1 MSRAPAG
8 WTKAAP
14 RAARWTN
21 LAPRTIVL
29 GSVLALA
36 ACQDDGPSTGP
47 GLEPPWGAP
56 AALIDGVSFSGAMLI
71 KRDLPEPST
80 SDVSL
85 VPLVSVVELEP
96 FAATL
101 MPLNVEP
108 PEARARVAATL
119 IQFEGYGEY
128 LRVPAPEPGADASID
143 NPLEVAPNICALL
156 CNSIHEVRVL
166 QALELDDGSVTEP
179 GEVIARLDCRSAGK
193 PEYCADTDGGSA
205 ASDAGPDGGPGDAA
219 SDGAVAMSFPREQ
232 GQSCSSDL
240 ACMVGAMSVSCCDSP
255 TLAAATYVQGPEPA
269 GGSSRNTSVGELQL
283 ERFEV
288 TVGRFRGFVAAFE
301 AGFRPLAGEGAHP
314 RIADSGWQDAWSVLL
329 PADGEGLRR
338 ALDCDSRFS
347 SWRDTPGAGEE
358 LPINCVDFPTALAFC
373 IWDGGRLPTE
383 AEWEHAAR
391 DDGRT
396 YPWGE
401 AAPDVTLAVHNCLA
415 GSDPA
420 CTLSRVVAVP
430 VGDRPLGEGAFGQL
444 DLAGSMAEWTLDAFG
459 AYASG
464 DCTDCATLSSTGRH
478 VLRGGSWLDADPTR
492 LQGTARDSAELG
504 DRRSYVGVRCA
515 HDP

>member
-1 MSRAPAG
+1 VSRA
-8 WTKAAP
+8 
-14 RAARWTN
+14 RA
-21 LAPRTIVL
+21 LVL
-29 GSVLALA
+29 GTVLALA

-56 AALIDGVSFSGAMLI
+56 AALTGGVSFSGAMLVQT
-71 KRDLPEPST
+71 RLPEPST
-80 SDVSL
+80 DEVTL

-96 FAATL
+96 FATTL
-101 MPLNVEP
+101 MPLSVEP
-108 PEARARVAATL
+108 AEARARVTATL
-119 IQFEGYGEY
+119 IQFEGYGEH
-128 LRVPAPEPGADASID
+128 LRVPAPKPGADASIE
-143 NPLEVAPNICALL
+143 NPLEVAPGICDLL
-156 CNSIHEVRVL
+156 CDSIHEVRVL

-179 GEVIARLDCRSAGK
+179 GQVLVRLDCRSAGK

-205 ASDAGPDGGPGDAA
+205 SSEAGLDGGPGDAA
-219 SDGAVAMSFPREQ
+219 VDGAMSFVREQ
-232 GQSCSSDL
+232 GQSCSSNL
-240 ACMVGAMSVSCCDSP
+240 ACTVGATSVSCCDSP
-255 TLAAATYVQGPEPA
+255 TLVAASYVQGPEPT
-269 GGSSRNTSVGELQL
+269 GGSSRNTSVGDFQL

-314 RIADSGWQDAWSVLL
+314 RIADSGWQDAWSLLL
-329 PADGEGLRR
+329 PADGAGLRH

-347 SWRDTPGAGEE
+347 TWRDTPGAGEE
-358 LPINCVDFPTALAFC
+358 LPINCVSFPTALAFC

-391 DDGRT
+391 GDDGRS
-396 YPWGE
+396 YPWGD
-401 AAPDVTLAVHNCLA
+401 AVPDVTLAVHNCLN

-430 VGDRPLGEGAFGQL
+430 VGDRPAGEGAFGQL

-464 DCTDCATLSSTGRH
+464 DCADCASLSGAGRH
-478 VLRGGSWLDADPTR
+478 VLRGGSWLDADPTG

-504 DRRSYVGVRCA
+504 DRRSYVGLRCA